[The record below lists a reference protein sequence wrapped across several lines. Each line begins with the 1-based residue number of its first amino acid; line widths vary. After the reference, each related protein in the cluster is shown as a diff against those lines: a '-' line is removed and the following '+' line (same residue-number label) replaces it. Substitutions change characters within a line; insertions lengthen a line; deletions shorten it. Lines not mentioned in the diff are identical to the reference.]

1 MDSYEDL
8 SPKAARALLDAGGAF
23 QAETD
28 TMTCLMW
35 HAGRGNY
42 VLELTPHGGNP
53 ASTAAFGL
61 ENIFATMIGY
71 APGGHWESLQALPD
85 RAE

>member
-1 MDSYEDL
+1 MQSYEDL
-8 SPKAARALLDAGGAF
+8 SPKAARALLDDGGAL

-28 TMTCLMW
+28 TMRCLMW

-42 VLELTPHGGNP
+42 VLELTPTGGDP

-61 ENIFATMIGY
+61 ENIVATMIGY
-71 APGGHWESLQALPD
+71 APSEDWEAVETLPD

>member
-1 MDSYEDL
+1 MHYEDL
-8 SPKAARALLDAGGAF
+8 TPKDARALLDSGGAF
-23 QAETD
+23 QAETE

-53 ASTAAFGL
+53 AATAAHGL

-71 APGGHWESLQALPD
+71 APGESWQSLETLPE